1 MSELNFLHSGG
12 DKVTLTAPASN
23 PSTNPVFKLPQ
34 ADGGSGDLLQTDGS
48 GGLSFVTTHSNP
60 NLAINGAMN
69 VAQRGT
75 STTSV
80 SASGYYAC
88 DRMRTYCYVGSERY
102 TVSQE
107 TDAPTGSGFT
117 KSFKIQTTTAD
128 TTPNTG
134 TFLTFQYSIEG
145 QDLQHLLKGTSSAKP
160 LTFSF
165 WVKGNTN
172 YTPVAELKDNT
183 NNRINVQTFNV
194 TSSWTKIV
202 LTYVGDTT
210 GTIDDDNTAG
220 LSLTIWLK
228 ASAYYSGGT
237 SPAQNTWVAQSSH
250 NIRAALLT
258 FDIAASTSNYF
269 QITGLKIEVGDT
281 ATSFEHRNFKDE
293 LLSCQRYYCKS
304 YNYGVAPG
312 TNAMVGSIW
321 GRNYDASDSRSANV
335 AVVNFPVTMR
345 DTPNVTFRG
354 IHSGTA
360 GRWTTGASNPTASN
374 TDITV
379 NSLYDL
385 GNNGWTS
392 MSTDSIGASNF
403 FGGHYE
409 ADAEI

>member
-1 MSELNFLHSGG
+1 MSTLKVDNIRHNNATSDAITMASDGTCTAKITGMTGG
-12 DKVTLTAPASN
+12 GA
-23 PSTNPVFKLPQ
+23 
-34 ADGGSGDLLQTDGS
+34 
-48 GGLSFVTTHSNP
+48 LSHR
-60 NLAINGAMN
+60 NLIINGAMN
-69 VAQRGT
+69 VAQRGV

-134 TFLTFQYSIEG
+134 TFLAFQYNKEG

-220 LSLTIWLK
+220 LHLNIWLK
-228 ASAYYSGGT
+228 ASAFYSGGT
-237 SPAQNTWVAQSSH
+237 SPAQNTWVPQSSQ

-269 QITGLKIEVGDT
+269 QITGLQLEVGDT
-281 ATSFEHRNFKDE
+281 ATSFEHRSFGDE
-293 LLSCQRYYCKS
+293 LTRSYRYYRRFGANGALPTPGAYNRFSFGYSPSSVDVRFPFQLDPPMRINPANSNFSKS
-304 YNYGVAPG
+304 GSFAIQP
-312 TNAMVGSIW
+312 GSI
-321 GRNYDASDSRSANV
+321 GSYTLTCDDNSCS
-335 AVVNFPVTMR
+335 
-345 DTPNVTFRG
+345 PNMMIALMGSTSVS
-354 IHSGTA
+354 SGTGSA
-360 GRWTTGASNPTASN
+360 
-374 TDITV
+374 V
-379 NSLYDL
+379 SLHA
-385 GNNGWTS
+385 NNDTS
-392 MSTDSIGASNF
+392 AYIEIS
-403 FGGHYE
+403 
-409 ADAEI
+409 AEL